1 MIAAHTPVTYVV
13 DPKKRMEKEHLHGK
27 EKDTPARVAQICAD
41 SRPFC
46 TDAGGLFSRRPLCR
60 AEDEMSQS
68 CLHHMHPNPT
78 KNQGSFIDCIFQLVE
93 I

>member
-27 EKDTPARVAQICAD
+27 EKDTPARVAQIFGHFVQMREASFPGDLFAEQRTRCLKVV
-41 SRPFC
+41 C
-46 TDAGGLFSRRPLCR
+46 TTCIQIQQRIRVALLIVFFSW
-60 AEDEMSQS
+60 
-68 CLHHMHPNPT
+68 
-78 KNQGSFIDCIFQLVE
+78 VE